1 MSSNAVPRP
10 NIRFRGRSF
19 MAFVLSPEPPVTAWL
34 DRLDEMLAKSSGFFV
49 GRPVILDVSGIEV
62 TRESLRA
69 TVDALNARGI
79 RILGLEGVDE
89 SLADLN
95 LPPVLT
101 TGRPTSGIILSS
113 AARAAGRNGG
123 SDRANA
129 AKGAARPSSLLIQ
142 DPIRS
147 GQSIVYLDG
156 DVTVLGAV
164 GSGAEIVAGG
174 SIHVYGT
181 LRGRALAGAK
191 GNPTARIFAL
201 KNEAEL
207 LAIDSLYVVADDMAA
222 ALRGR
227 SVQVFQDAGAI
238 KIAALD

>member
-1 MSSNAVPRP
+1 
-10 NIRFRGRSF
+10 
-19 MAFVLSPEPPVTAWL
+19 MAFVLTPDHPLDAWL
-34 DRLDEMLAKSSGFFV
+34 DQLDAMLRKSSGFFT
-49 GRPVILDVSGIEV
+49 GRPVILDMTTLEV

-69 TVDALNARGI
+69 TVDALSARGV
-79 RILGLEGVDE
+79 RILGLEGVEE
-89 SLADLN
+89 SLVDLTF
-95 LPPVLT
+95 PPVLT
-101 TGRPTSGIILSS
+101 SGRPTNGIVMSSNGKAAASGKAKEETTERSS
-113 AARAAGRNGG
+113 
-123 SDRANA
+123 
-129 AKGAARPSSLLIQ
+129 RPSSLLIQ
-142 DPIRS
+142 EPIRS

-207 LAIDSLYVVADDMAA
+207 LAIDSLYIVADDMQAA
-222 ALRGR
+222 MR
-227 SVQVFQDAGAI
+227 SRAVQVWHESGAI
-238 KIAALD
+238 KITALD

>member
-34 DRLDEMLAKSSGFFV
+34 DRLDEMLAKSAGFFT
-49 GRPVILDVSGIEV
+49 GRPVILDVSALEL

-69 TVDALNARGI
+69 AVDALSARGI

-89 SLADLN
+89 SLVDPGM
-95 LPPVLT
+95 PPVLT
-101 TGRPTSGIILSS
+101 SGRPTSGIVM
-113 AARAAGRNGG
+113 ARNGK
-123 SDRANA
+123 A
-129 AKGAARPSSLLIQ
+129 AAASHTEAAERTARPSSLLIEE
-142 DPIRS
+142 PIRS

-191 GNPTARIFAL
+191 GNPTARIFSF

-207 LAIDSLYVVADDMAA
+207 LAIDSVYVVADDMAP

-227 SVQVFQDAGAI
+227 SVQVWQDAGSI
-238 KIAALD
+238 KITALD

>member
-34 DRLDEMLAKSSGFFV
+34 DRLDEMLAKSAGFFV
-49 GRPVILDVSGIEV
+49 GRPVILDVAAIEL

-69 TVDALNARGI
+69 AVDALNARGI

-89 SLADLN
+89 ALVDTT

-101 TGRPTSGIILSS
+101 SGRPTNGIVMSPNAK
-113 AARAAGRNGG
+113 AASRGAAPQRADAPEVP
-123 SDRANA
+123 
-129 AKGAARPSSLLIQ
+129 ARPSSLLIQ

-191 GNPTARIFAL
+191 GNPSARIFAL

-207 LAIDSLYVVADDMAA
+207 VAIDSLYVVADDMAA
-222 ALRGR
+222 ALRSR
-227 SVQVFQDAGAI
+227 SVQVWQDGGVI
-238 KIAALD
+238 KLTALD

>member
-1 MSSNAVPRP
+1 
-10 NIRFRGRSF
+10 
-19 MAFVLSPEPPVTAWL
+19 MAFVLTPEPPVTAWL
-34 DRLDEMLAKSSGFFV
+34 DRLDEMLNKSSGFFV
-49 GRPVILDVSGIEV
+49 GRPVILDVSGLEL

-69 TVDALNARGI
+69 AVDALNARGI

-89 SLADLN
+89 SLVDLT

-101 TGRPTSGIILSS
+101 SGRPTNGIVMSPNAKPSS
-113 AARAAGRNGG
+113 RA
-123 SDRANA
+123 
-129 AKGAARPSSLLIQ
+129 GAPERMDAPEPPSRPSSLLIQ
-142 DPIRS
+142 EPIRS

-191 GNPTARIFAL
+191 GNPSARIFSL

-222 ALRGR
+222 DLRGR
-227 SVQVFQDAGAI
+227 SVQVWHDAGVI
-238 KIAALD
+238 KITALD